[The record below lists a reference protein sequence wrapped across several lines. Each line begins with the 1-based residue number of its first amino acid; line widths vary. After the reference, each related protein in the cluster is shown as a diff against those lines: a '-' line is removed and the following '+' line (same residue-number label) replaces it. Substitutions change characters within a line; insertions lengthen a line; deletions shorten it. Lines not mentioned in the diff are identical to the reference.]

1 MPCQEAAKNMFA
13 FKQFADIILCMQDNL
28 IQQLYEY
35 FPTSV
40 FTGKALVF
48 ISQDWRI
55 ELTSHKNSN
64 FAGSTANSNIIRVR
78 ISQKA
83 LSGEYIPGHFEDFN
97 IDNISYLAEQIERYV
112 QFAVGSNIREQTD
125 FTG

>member
-1 MPCQEAAKNMFA
+1 MQS
-13 FKQFADIILCMQDNL
+13 DI

-40 FTGKALVF
+40 YTGKALVF

-64 FAGSTANSNIIRVR
+64 FAGSAANPGIVRVK

-83 LSGEYIPGHFEDFN
+83 LSGEYIPGHFEDFH
-97 IDNISYLAEQIERYV
+97 IDNISSLAEQIERYV
-112 QFAVGSNIREQTD
+112 QFAVGSNLREQTD
-125 FTG
+125 FTS